1 MYKTKQRLKIR
12 KLLPLIAYLF
22 LLILSKPVTQFLTS
36 PDYQPPPSMILTAVG
51 DLVMHMPV
59 VNSAFCPT
67 ENTYDFRPIF
77 SEIRENLST
86 ADFTVGVLETSLT
99 GEASKYS
106 GYPRFNTPYQ
116 IADALQWAGFDL
128 VFTAHNHSLDQ
139 GVNGIKNTLSYL
151 ESINLPATGS
161 RRHHEQKP
169 YYITEING
177 IKLAFFSY
185 TTITNGLQ
193 PPANMKWILNILD
206 YSKLAWEITQVRQAG
221 VDGIIMALHTGEEYQ
236 SYPSE
241 ADQQLCHRL
250 FELGVDIILGSHV
263 HVIRPLQTVVI
274 KDPFSERLKSCFIA
288 YSLGNF
294 LSNQRWQYSDCGLM
308 LSLRISKNLFHPG
321 IDIELLSCFPLWVYK
336 SNHQYRIFQVPPPES
351 ITTVPSLSPPIR
363 QKMLEVWSDTEKT
376 LLRWPGSIK
385 QMEPPFF

>member
-1 MYKTKQRLKIR
+1 MYQTNRHLKIG
-12 KLLPLIAYLF
+12 KLLPLIAYL
-22 LLILSKPVTQFLTS
+22 LWLNLSKPVIQISTS
-36 PDYQPPPSMILTAVG
+36 SDYQPPPSMILTAVG

-67 ENTYDFRPIF
+67 GNTYDFRSIF

-86 ADFTVGVLETSLT
+86 ADYTVGVLETSLT
-99 GEASKYS
+99 GEANKYS

-151 ESINLPATGS
+151 ESINLPSTGS
-161 RRHHEQKP
+161 RSRHEQKP

-193 PPANMKWILNILD
+193 PPANMRWILNILD
-206 YSKLAWEITQVRQAG
+206 YSKLAWEINQVRQAG
-221 VDGIIMALHTGEEYQ
+221 VDGIIMALHTGKEYQ
-236 SYPSE
+236 LYPSE

-263 HVIRPLQTVVI
+263 HVIRPLETVVK
-274 KDPFSERLKSCFIA
+274 KDPFSQRLKTCFAA

-321 IDIELLSCFPLWVYK
+321 INVELLSCFPLWVYK
-336 SNHQYRIFQVPPPES
+336 INHQYRILS
-351 ITTVPSLSPPIR
+351 IPSKEVITNPSLPLPIR

-376 LLRWPGSIK
+376 LLGWPGSIK
-385 QMEPPFF
+385 QMEPPLF